1 MLYVATTRPKQSLH
15 LLLTVPEADMH
26 SRTIASFDQSVGKLL
41 YQYAEEKGTKM
52 DLPDYLQVDSSL
64 ACSYYTFSD
73 SIVVPSL
80 SKDKLAKQPKHVQ
93 LLVKSADQ
101 PISLRVNSAKSD
113 LYTASSTKREI
124 GNRLHDLLA
133 QLPDF
138 DAWQEVKLKSKV
150 DVSLIDEL
158 FTDIKVQGFFKKE
171 NLAFKEVDLLCP
183 DGTIVRPDRVNR
195 VGDALQVIDFKT
207 GKSKPEH
214 DEQIAR
220 YKQTL
225 QSMGHQVTE
234 GVLIYLETKEL
245 RYV

>member
-1 MLYVATTRPKQSLH
+1 LRKRVADA
-15 LLLTVPEADMH
+15 LLTLKKKYANKEDESNFSVSI
-26 SRTIASFDQSVGKLL
+26 SRED
-41 YQYAEEKGTKM
+41 
-52 DLPDYLQVDSSL
+52 
-64 ACSYYTFSD
+64 
-73 SIVVPSL
+73 
-80 SKDKLAKQPKHVQ
+80 LAKQAKNVQ
-93 LLVKSADQ
+93 LQVKIADQ
-101 PISLRVNSAKSD
+101 AISLRVNSAKSD

-138 DAWQEVKLKSKV
+138 DAWQEVKSKSKV
-150 DVSLIDEL
+150 DVSLIDDL
-158 FTDIKVQGFFKKE
+158 FKDSKVQGFFKKK

-183 DGTIVRPDRVNR
+183 DGSIVRPDRVNR